1 MAKID
6 AWTERDA
13 LGKIE
18 IWAAECTDA
27 ELAGR
32 MGITRSTLARWKKD
46 NSDISDAISRGRT
59 DARACV
65 EVEETL
71 FRRATGYTVPVK
83 KAMKVKT
90 VQYDETTGRRISE
103 TEEIVEAIEE
113 QHVPADVGAIR
124 FYLTNRAPERWKNKV
139 EMEGGIQGETFEDYL
154 ERREKEGKGANY

>member
-65 EVEETL
+65 EVEKTL

-154 ERREKEGKGANY
+154 ERREKEGRGANY

>member
-6 AWTERDA
+6 TWTERDA

-59 DARACV
+59 DAHACV

-154 ERREKEGKGANY
+154 ERREKEGRGANY